1 MTAATKPDHT
11 SSALVLTQDLTP
23 DERVFQLAQREAK
36 ALSLSDLVP
45 KEYRE
50 NIPNCLI
57 AINLAKRLNADPL
70 MIMQSMDIIHG
81 RPSWRSTFLIAC
93 INDCGRY
100 TALRYEISGE
110 GQERGCIAWAIER
123 ETGDRIEGP
132 RVTMAMAK
140 AEGWS
145 TKSGSK
151 WVTMPE
157 LMLRYRAAAFFARTN
172 CPELTMGLHTADE
185 LEDMHG
191 RAPARAE
198 RPSATAAR
206 EALTAAVDGAK
217 DVTPEG
223 GPPAEDLCPHGKIA
237 FAEECAACESDVQQS
252 LPTE

>member
-1 MTAATKPDHT
+1 MTAATTNT
-11 SSALVLTQDLTP
+11 SNALVLTQDLTP

-36 ALSLSDLVP
+36 ALSMSDLVP

-57 AINLAKRLNADPL
+57 AINLAKRVGADP
-70 MIMQSMDIIHG
+70 MMVMQQLDVIHG

-100 TALRYEISGE
+100 TALRYEINGD
-110 GQERGCIAWAIER
+110 GLERGCIAWALER

-132 RVTMAMAK
+132 RVTMQMAK
-140 AEGWS
+140 DEGWAS
-145 TKSGSK
+145 KTGSK
-151 WVTMPE
+151 WKTMPE

-185 LEDMHG
+185 IEDMHG
-191 RAPARAE
+191 RVTVRSE

-206 EALTAAVDGAK
+206 EALTAAVDGAR

-223 GPPAEDLCPHGKIA
+223 GPPEDDLCPHGKIA
-237 FAEECAACESDVQQS
+237 FAEDCSVCDAGQ
-252 LPTE
+252 PTE